1 MADTV
6 RKEFTGGRFDILG
19 PDQEIPKTGW
29 AIRNDG
35 AVFENGL
42 QVGKDGS
49 FKLGST
55 AGSGL
60 PRNYSHIEYSPI
72 AD

>member
-1 MADTV
+1 MTDRI
-6 RKEFTGGRFDILG
+6 RKAFTGSRFEILG
-19 PDQEIPKTGW
+19 PGQHPPATGW

-35 AVFENGL
+35 AVFEDGK

-49 FKLGST
+49 FQRGST

-60 PRNYSHIEYSPI
+60 PRNYAHIEYTPI
-72 AD
+72 